1 MTGARTGTTFSSLLS
16 TSFVFSQIT
25 LTSSSGMISPLSS
38 CSMHCGMGVIHG
50 CSICRSWGKRAGSG
64 RFGGLAPGGMTACP
78 CETLKG
84 RAATRRGG
92 AGVYA
97 AGEGRRS
104 HLGVQLRVRVI

>member
-1 MTGARTGTTFSSLLS
+1 MIGARTGTTFSSLLS
-16 TSFVFSQIT
+16 TSFAFSHIA

-38 CSMHCGMGVIHG
+38 

-64 RFGGLAPGGMTACP
+64 RFGGLAPGWMTACP

-84 RAATRRGG
+84 RAATRHWGD
-92 AGVYA
+92 GVYA

-104 HLGVQLRVRVI
+104 HLGVQLRVRVIQEPRHGFPLA